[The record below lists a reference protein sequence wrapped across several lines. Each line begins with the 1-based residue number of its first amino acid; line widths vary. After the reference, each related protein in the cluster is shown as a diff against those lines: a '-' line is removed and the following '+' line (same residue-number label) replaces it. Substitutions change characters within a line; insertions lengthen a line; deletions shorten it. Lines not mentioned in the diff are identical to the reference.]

1 MTVSLFL
8 TRYIS
13 SVIPSSVVEFG
24 FFVIIDHVSSCT
36 AGSWRE
42 ERIRIC
48 KTVLYAKDYCK
59 IKTGLFAWNSPVSS
73 EGKLIQVCCL
83 LVRKR
88 CHGFNVSLSVKAACP
103 DMFSPINRFRMS
115 RDGTSSV
122 FCGMVQQIPQ
132 FKPAM

>member
-8 TRYIS
+8 TQYIS

-48 KTVLYAKDYCK
+48 KTVLYTKDYCK
-59 IKTGLFAWNSPVSS
+59 IKTRAVCMEQPCFVRREAYPGVLFIGQKKMSWIQR
-73 EGKLIQVCCL
+73 ELICQS
-83 LVRKR
+83 R
-88 CHGFNVSLSVKAACP
+88 LS
-103 DMFSPINRFRMS
+103 
-115 RDGTSSV
+115 
-122 FCGMVQQIPQ
+122 
-132 FKPAM
+132 